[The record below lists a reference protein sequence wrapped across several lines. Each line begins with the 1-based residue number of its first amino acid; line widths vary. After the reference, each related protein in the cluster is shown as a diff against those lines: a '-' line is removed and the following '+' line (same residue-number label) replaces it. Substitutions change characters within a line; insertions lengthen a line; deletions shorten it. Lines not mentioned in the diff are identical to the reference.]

1 LKTLIIIALCL
12 SLISIFFNGCKKE
25 QEQKTEPINII
36 LRDKPLSVI
45 EEYISGK
52 WKLNYA
58 YGGFITQKYIDT
70 FNSYVIFSP
79 GHIIY
84 GDDLRGIYIDTT
96 IIWERVKINF
106 DSIYIFTYPYSGDNP
121 PMHQIID
128 QIKYDTLIILDYA
141 ADGFTY
147 FHTKY

>member
-1 LKTLIIIALCL
+1 LWL
-12 SLISIFFNGCKKE
+12 SLTSILLESCTKE
-25 QEQKTEPINII
+25 QEKTTEPINIV

-45 EEYISGK
+45 EDYISGK

-58 YGGFITQKYIDT
+58 YGGLISHKYNDT
-70 FNSYVIFSP
+70 INSYVTFSP

-84 GDDLRGIYIDTT
+84 GNDLEGIYIDTT
-96 IIWERVKINF
+96 IVWTRVKINS
-106 DSIYIFTYPYSGDNP
+106 DSVYIFTYAYTGNSP

-128 QIKYDTLIILDYA
+128 QIKYDTLIIVDYA
-141 ADGFTY
+141 ADGFSY